1 MSEEPPIIT
10 PEMLAYD
17 RQQRENASV
26 DLMLKRYDELKK
38 QELCAGKNLHQPNN
52 YGMNLTILEK
62 FKEAGE

>member
-1 MSEEPPIIT
+1 MSDYNDEPPLIT

-38 QELCAGKNLHQPNN
+38 QELCAGKNLH
-52 YGMNLTILEK
+52 NLTTK
-62 FKEAGE
+62 V